1 MANRKSSTVRIGTSG
16 WHYDHWIGRFYP
28 QKLRKEN
35 WLEFYAQH
43 FDTVEINNTFYHMP
57 REQTMVNW
65 RDKVPAGFLFAVKA
79 SRYITH
85 IKKLHDTAEEV
96 GRFFAL
102 TDLLKGRLGPILYQL
117 PPSLHK
123 NLDRLDEFISSLP
136 KRRDAVFEFRDK
148 SWYEQDTFDL
158 MHRRGV
164 ALCVHDMG
172 DKAPPRL
179 VTGRIAYVRFH
190 GTNGRYA
197 GNYPDRMLQDWA
209 DWLKA
214 QVPNVRAIYAYFNND
229 VSGHALNNA
238 RTLGQMMEVA

>member
-1 MANRKSSTVRIGTSG
+1 MDPCEIRIGTSG
-16 WHYDHWIGRFYP
+16 WHYNHWIGRFYP
-28 QKLRKEN
+28 EKMRKED

-65 RDKVPAGFLFAVKA
+65 HDKVPPNFLFAVKA

-85 IKKLHDTAEEV
+85 IKKLHNTAEEV

-102 TDLLKGRLGPILYQL
+102 ADLLKDRLGPILYQL
-117 PPSLHK
+117 PPNLHK
-123 NLDRLDEFISSLP
+123 NLERLDEFIESLP
-136 KRRDAVFEFRDK
+136 RRDNAVFEFRHN
-148 SWYEQDTFDL
+148 SWYDQETFDL
-158 MHRRGV
+158 MNRRGV

-179 VTGRIAYVRFH
+179 VTGRMAYVRFH

-197 GNYPDRMLQDWA
+197 GQLPRPHAPRLGQ
-209 DWLKA
+209 LA
-214 QVPNVRAIYAYFNND
+214 QVPNPQRPRHLRLLQQRHQRPRPQQRQNPQID
-229 VSGHALNNA
+229 DG
-238 RTLGQMMEVA
+238 